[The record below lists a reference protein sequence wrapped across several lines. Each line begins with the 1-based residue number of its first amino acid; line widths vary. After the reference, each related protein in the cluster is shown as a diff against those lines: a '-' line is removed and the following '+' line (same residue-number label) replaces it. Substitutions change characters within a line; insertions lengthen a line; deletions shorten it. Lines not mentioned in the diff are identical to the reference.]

1 VGQEKVDKVFLTE
14 EEERA
19 ETALERYLEKRNG
32 ESREADSY
40 RYFVLEDNDE
50 MLVLEDVKTGDEMI
64 YNLGLYGDEMKI
76 ERNVGCEKAKELL
89 SDY

>member
-1 VGQEKVDKVFLTE
+1 VGQEKADKVFLTE

-32 ESREADSY
+32 SREADSY

-50 MLVLEDVKTGDEMI
+50 MLVLEDVKNGDEPV
-64 YNLGLYGDEMKI
+64 YNIGLYGDEMKI

-89 SDY
+89 SGY

>member
-76 ERNVGCEKAKELL
+76 ERNVDCEKAKELL